1 MSLLQRL
8 RRRLGIRETADEVVP
23 DRAASQEFF
32 DDAYGVIDFREWPDR

>member
-8 RRRLGIRETADEVVP
+8 RRRLGLRETADEVVA

-32 DDAYGVIDFREWPDR
+32 DDTHGVIDYREWPDR